1 MLGNRRLSLASR
13 PPILIPPATQE
24 AIMATNDRR
33 KRRLEKQRIRS
44 QQNRA
49 RRKDEGKPT
58 HEDLA
63 RALLDIALTLHLD
76 NGRHDDLL
84 HLMGL
89 VQKRLAGI
97 GFEPRVTE
105 QVWSDLKDR
114 YERGWS
120 MLRRRCSAAPREAM
134 LSEEAA
140 S

>member
-1 MLGNRRLSLASR
+1 
-13 PPILIPPATQE
+13 
-24 AIMATNDRR
+24 MATNDRR
-33 KRRLEKQRIRS
+33 KRRLEKQRLRS

-63 RALLDIALTLHLD
+63 RALLDIALTLHLE

-89 VQKRLAGI
+89 VQERLTRI
-97 GFEPRVTE
+97 GFEPKATE
-105 QVWSDLKDR
+105 QVWYDLQDR

-120 MLRRRCSAAPREAM
+120 MLRRRCPAAQFDGM
-134 LSEEAA
+134 LQEEAD